1 MSIKSSGA
9 DSPKQVPQKF
19 KKPLYFD
26 HHATTPVDARV
37 LETMLP
43 FFSEDFGNAESSQHS
58 FGWTAKAA
66 VEKSRKQVADFL
78 GAESSEILFTSGA
91 TESSHHAILGY
102 LEQFGFG
109 QPSSGR
115 IISAP
120 ACHIITANTE
130 HKATLAAFERAER
143 LGAEITVLEVDKQ
156 GSLTL
161 EQVQKAVRPHTRLVS
176 LMHANNEIGTIH
188 PIGEIGRWLFSKDI
202 VFHVDA
208 AQTLGRFPIN
218 VREMGIALLSISGHK
233 LYGPKG
239 IGALYIRK
247 SPKIHL
253 SPIFPGG
260 GQERG
265 LRGGTHNVPGIV
277 GLGRACEIA
286 KLEMPEE
293 CARLESMRN
302 ALIQSITSKFPNQ
315 VQLNGH
321 PTERLCNNVSFTL
334 QGVSPETLMLGLSG
348 FAYSSGSACSS
359 STGSHVLKAI
369 GLETMDPNMSITRFG
384 LGRMNTA
391 EQVTL
396 LIVALSAVIEK
407 SIQIMHLNEV
417 PARRP
422 QNQPQ
427 L

>member
-1 MSIKSSGA
+1 MSIKSASA
-9 DSPKQVPQKF
+9 APQTF

-43 FFSEDFGNAESSQHS
+43 YFSEDFGNAESSQHS

-66 VEKSRKQVADFL
+66 VEKSRKHVAEMIN
-78 GAESSEILFTSGA
+78 AETSEILFTSGA

-115 IISAP
+115 IVSAP
-120 ACHIITANTE
+120 PCHIITANTE

-143 LGAEITVLEVDKQ
+143 LGVEVTILEVDKQ
-156 GSLTL
+156 GILTL
-161 EQVQKAVRPHTRLVS
+161 EQVQNAVRPHTRLVS
-176 LMHANNEIGTIH
+176 LMHANNEIGTIY
-188 PIGEIGRWLFSKDI
+188 PIAEIGRWLLSQDI

-208 AQTLGRFPIN
+208 AQTIGRAPID

-233 LYGPKG
+233 LYAPKG
-239 IGALYIRK
+239 VGALYIRR

-253 SPIFPGG
+253 SPVFPGG

-277 GLGRACEIA
+277 GLGRACEIS
-286 KLEMPEE
+286 KLEMSEE
-293 CARLESMRN
+293 CARLQTMRDT
-302 ALIQSITSKFPNQ
+302 LIQTITTRFAGS
-315 VQLNGH
+315 VRLNGH
-321 PTERLCNNVSFTL
+321 PTERLCNNVSFSIA
-334 QGVSPETLMLGLSG
+334 GVSPESLMLGLSG

-369 GLETMDPNMSITRFG
+369 GVDTMDPNMSVTRFG
-384 LGRMNTA
+384 LGRLNTP

-396 LIVALSAVIEK
+396 LIEALTRVIEK
-407 SIQIMHLNEV
+407 SSKNKAFGQLT
-417 PARRP
+417 PR
-422 QNQPQ
+422 QPE